1 MTGAIAP
8 VVLHGVPREVHYLPG
23 MATTPRLTPARVL
36 VWGLVLVAL
45 LTAAAVGITIARRVG
60 GVAERAATPA
70 PPRITQQV
78 VVERL
83 QAVAKL
89 VASEMTLRDVVTYEQ
104 TRFTAT
110 KRALLVVTGRVS
122 AGIDLERGTE
132 VEIDSVGKRIVL
144 TLPPAQI
151 LGVDVLDVTTYDERA
166 GLLNPFRPE
175 DRDAIQRRVRTQLI
189 DAAGRSG
196 ILAHAEQSAALMLT
210 TLLSRDGYTVEIRR
224 AVVQR
229 APTG

>member
-1 MTGAIAP
+1 MS
-8 VVLHGVPREVHYLPG
+8 
-23 MATTPRLTPARVL
+23 ATSRLTPARVL
-36 VWGLVLVAL
+36 VWGAVLIAL
-45 LTAAAVGITIARRVG
+45 LTGAALGVAIARRVG
-60 GVAERAATPA
+60 SVAERATTPA
-70 PPRITQQV
+70 PPQITQQV

-122 AGIDLERGTE
+122 AGVDLERGTE
-132 VEIDSVGKRIVL
+132 VEIDSATKRIVL

-151 LGVDVLDVTTYDERA
+151 LSVDVLDVTTYDERA

-189 DAAGRSG
+189 EAAGRSG
-196 ILAHAEQSAALMLT
+196 ILAHADQSAALMLT
-210 TLLSRDGYTVEIRR
+210 ALLSRDGYTVEIRR
-224 AVVQR
+224 SVVQR